1 MSKKKNQIVRHSS
14 GGLVPSRWDRAIGK
28 ELDRINARAD
38 LARHSDRRRIERIV
52 DAAQHGAVA
61 VTHLS
66 ALEGSLVQTVP
77 HAQPRVTAIAD
88 AGALGIAKVVFEA
101 GR

>member
-1 MSKKKNQIVRHSS
+1 MSKKKNQLVRHSS
-14 GGLVPSRWDRAIGK
+14 GGLVPSRWNRAGK

-77 HAQPRVTAIAD
+77 HAQPRITAIAD